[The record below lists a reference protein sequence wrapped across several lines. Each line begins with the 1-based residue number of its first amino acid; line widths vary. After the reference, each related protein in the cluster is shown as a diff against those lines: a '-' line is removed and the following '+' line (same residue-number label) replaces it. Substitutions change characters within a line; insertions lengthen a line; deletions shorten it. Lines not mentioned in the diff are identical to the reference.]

1 MAVLFYLIYCIYNT
15 CILVI
20 RNTGGEDL
28 LKLPLQSLWQYS
40 GQTPPTMVRLTE
52 IHVIHPHLFLMS
64 KLKTGRA
71 MRKLVSFILS
81 NAKILFR
88 LIPAKKKK
96 IGLFYSVLLSPAVF
110 ILLESYSASEDYYL
124 LSDVLPE
131 DKELRNRLKL
141 QRLVRNHS
149 LFFTHCH
156 IIVDWG

>member
-1 MAVLFYLIYCIYNT
+1 
-15 CILVI
+15 
-20 RNTGGEDL
+20 
-28 LKLPLQSLWQYS
+28 
-40 GQTPPTMVRLTE
+40 MVRLTE

-81 NAKILFR
+81 NAKILFQ
-88 LIPAKKKK
+88 LIPAVQNKNK

-131 DKELRNRLKL
+131 DKELKNRLKL
-141 QRLVRNHS
+141 QRLVRNYS
-149 LFFTHCH
+149 LFFTRCH